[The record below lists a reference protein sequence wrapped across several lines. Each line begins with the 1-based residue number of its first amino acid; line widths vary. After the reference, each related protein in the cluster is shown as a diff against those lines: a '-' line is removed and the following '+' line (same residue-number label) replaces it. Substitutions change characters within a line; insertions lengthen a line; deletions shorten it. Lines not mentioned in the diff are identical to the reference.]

1 MNETINE
8 ALKFIP
14 EKYRPAIMLAVLFG
28 PYVTRSLHALANGR
42 GLWGAVSA
50 VFFGTNSPMSVTP
63 SQPPPSG
70 RAPVAIMVG
79 IGVAA
84 AVFLS
89 GCAAV
94 APGADPLVVHAEQT
108 LTGAQ
113 ATFDTFL
120 QLDNQNRA
128 LVAAKAPP
136 VHAFAEWLRQ
146 PQTFGN
152 TTNTA
157 ARWACLIESAELTKE
172 AYKANRVGTNAVQLT
187 ASLDALAEALTQ
199 TQSQLAA
206 IKAVHN

>member
-1 MNETINE
+1 MNDTINE
-8 ALKFIP
+8 ALKIIP
-14 EKYRPAIMLAVLFG
+14 EKYRPAVLLAVMFG
-28 PYVTRSLHALANGR
+28 PYVTRSLHAFASGR
-42 GLWGAVSA
+42 GLWGAISA
-50 VFFGTNSPMSVTP
+50 VLFGTNSPMDASS
-63 SQPPPSG
+63 SQPQPSG
-70 RAPVAIMVG
+70 RVPVALMVG

-84 AVFLS
+84 AVFFS
-89 GCAAV
+89 GCAGV

-108 LTGAQ
+108 LTGAE

-172 AYKANRVGTNAVQLT
+172 GYKANRVGTNAVQLT
-187 ASLDALAEALTQ
+187 ASLDALAEALAQTQ
-199 TQSQLAA
+199 TQLAA
-206 IKAVHN
+206 IKALQN